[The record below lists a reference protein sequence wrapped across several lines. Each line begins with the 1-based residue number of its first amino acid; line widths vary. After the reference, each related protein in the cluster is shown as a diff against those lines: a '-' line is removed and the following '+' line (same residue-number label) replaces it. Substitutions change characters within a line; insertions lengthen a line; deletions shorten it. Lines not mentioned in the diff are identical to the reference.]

1 MMKITKQKDYA
12 DDDST
17 VTVKTI
23 LGVTSEGCGVIEREF
38 EYEDEDEN
46 SKTFGETLT
55 GIETIL
61 EMVDLDAAVL
71 RTLEEL
77 AEEVDGDE
85 LTLVED

>member
-1 MMKITKQKDYA
+1 MMKITEQKDYA

-17 VTVKTI
+17 VTLRTI
-23 LGVTSEGCGVIEREF
+23 LAVTSEGCGVIEREF

-46 SKTFGETLT
+46 SKTYGETLT
-55 GIETIL
+55 GVETIL
-61 EMVDLDAAVL
+61 EMVDLDEQVL

-77 AEEVDGDE
+77 SEEVVADE

>member
-1 MMKITKQKDYA
+1 MKITDCKDFE

-17 VTVKTI
+17 VTVRTI

-46 SKTFGETLT
+46 SRTFGETLT
-55 GIETIL
+55 GLETIL
-61 EMVDLDAAVL
+61 EMVDLDEQVL

-77 AEEVDGDE
+77 SEEITADD
-85 LTLVED
+85 LTLVEDE

>member
-1 MMKITKQKDYA
+1 MKIREQKNYE

-17 VTVKTI
+17 VTVRTI

-38 EYEDEDEN
+38 EYEDEN
-46 SKTFGETLT
+46 GETLT
-55 GIETIL
+55 GVETIL
-61 EMVDLDAAVL
+61 EMVDLDEQVL

-77 AEEVDGDE
+77 GEGVTSDE